1 MLFLMKKLFLFNFF
15 STPIILWLSVIGSAR
30 AADAYILET
39 KLLGGENSVSGPA
52 EYIRLLLIFGL
63 GLVGIVAL
71 FAVVFG
77 GIRYMSSGGSETGK
91 AEGKKWIFASLS
103 GVILLFS
110 SYLILNTINPDLVSL
125 KDPHLETIT
134 IPRTID
140 NYIPSEVGYQ
150 KPIDGQISSSIQNLS
165 QYQGQLNPSNSQ
177 IIIDKS
183 DHAMYV
189 YKDGQLIAQAP
200 VGIGINDKN
209 GTQAGGVSGDKITP
223 TGNFTITN
231 DIRYNAN
238 GVYSGQFGSNM
249 GPAFIGLSCADQNGN
264 YRGIGIHGSANSTLG
279 STFGCIRL
287 QNADLIV
294 LYNSIQPG
302 IPIQIRN

>member
-1 MLFLMKKLFLFNFF
+1 MMKKKFYFCLLLLAI
-15 STPIILWLSVIGSAR
+15 SYWLLAIGSAR
-30 AADAYILET
+30 AADAYILENQLINGQT
-39 KLLGGENSVSGPA
+39 SVSGPA
-52 EYIRLLLIFGL
+52 EYIRIFFIFGL
-63 GLVGIVAL
+63 GLIGIVAL
-71 FAVVFG
+71 FAIIFG

-125 KDPHLETIT
+125 KDPHLEAIT

-150 KPIDGQISSSIQNLS
+150 KPVTGQISSSIQNLS

-223 TGNFTITN
+223 TGNFIITN

-287 QNADLIV
+287 QNADLII
-294 LYNSIQPG
+294 LYNSVRSG